1 MLSCVS
7 DQVHGCS
14 GDNMS
19 VQVPRQS
26 LLVGALRQQI
36 NALLRDKYEAEAH
49 SKDVQSQQQTAPD
62 MKGLFRKLPGMPFM
76 APHSNGAAN
85 HADEEASKPA
95 SGQGIGDR
103 FAGLGD
109 RFSKSFSRPQQ

>member
-1 MLSCVS
+1 M
-7 DQVHGCS
+7 Q
-14 GDNMS
+14 
-19 VQVPRQS
+19 RQS
-26 LLVGALRQQI
+26 YHQFHTGALRQQI

-49 SKDVQSQQQTAPD
+49 SKDVQSQQATASD

-76 APHSNGAAN
+76 APHSNGGT
-85 HADEEASKPA
+85 HADEEAAKPA